1 MGPPADEAVAAA
13 LARRLARAQALRRSG
28 DALAAAAEYEALV
41 AADPRQPEA
50 WYALASLA
58 WGSGRFR
65 LAVQNARFAAI
76 AIHESGQWARL
87 ADVAQLLLD
96 LGETPLA
103 LRAIRE
109 ANLADPVVLGQADRL
124 AACLGQGDSHA
135 DALRLLDRALSA
147 NPASPALAYL
157 QATTLRHLGR
167 TGEAGEAYERCLAL
181 APAHPGALLM
191 LATQARTNDI
201 PRQLARVV
209 HALDGA
215 PVEAARPLLEYARF
229 TLLDRAGD
237 TGAAWEA
244 LMRGAASKRRQV
256 HWDAAREDAR
266 IDAIQALCRPPFV
279 TAAPA
284 PARGDAHVPLFI
296 TGMPRTGTTVL
307 ERILGNHAEVS
318 SAGELNDFHLQLSW
332 QADIASDE
340 RASPALLQACRTLDF
355 AAVGRGYLQR
365 TGWRTNGRRFLID
378 KFPPNFLYAGLIHKA
393 LPQARI
399 LCLVRNPLDTCL
411 SNLRELFA
419 GGHYA
424 YSYDPLETAA
434 EIVRFHRLVRH
445 WQDVLPGIVLA
456 VRYEELVRE
465 PERVARAVMAHCGL
479 PWQPG
484 CTDLPANATPSA
496 TASSTQVRQPLHARN
511 IGAWRRYEA
520 PLAAARTF
528 LEARLPSE
536 SW

>member
-1 MGPPADEAVAAA
+1 
-13 LARRLARAQALRRSG
+13 
-28 DALAAAAEYEALV
+28 
-41 AADPRQPEA
+41 
-50 WYALASLA
+50 
-58 WGSGRFR
+58 
-65 LAVQNARFAAI
+65 
-76 AIHESGQWARL
+76 
-87 ADVAQLLLD
+87 
-96 LGETPLA
+96 
-103 LRAIRE
+103 
-109 ANLADPVVLGQADRL
+109 
-124 AACLGQGDSHA
+124 
-135 DALRLLDRALSA
+135 
-147 NPASPALAYL
+147 
-157 QATTLRHLGR
+157 
-167 TGEAGEAYERCLAL
+167 
-181 APAHPGALLM
+181 
-191 LATQARTNDI
+191 
-201 PRQLARVV
+201 
-209 HALDGA
+209 
-215 PVEAARPLLEYARF
+215 
-229 TLLDRAGD
+229 
-237 TGAAWEA
+237 
-244 LMRGAASKRRQV
+244 
-256 HWDAAREDAR
+256 
-266 IDAIQALCRPPFV
+266 
-279 TAAPA
+279 
-284 PARGDAHVPLFI
+284 
-296 TGMPRTGTTVL
+296 
-307 ERILGNHAEVS
+307 
-318 SAGELNDFHLQLSW
+318 
-332 QADIASDE
+332 
-340 RASPALLQACRTLDF
+340 
-355 AAVGRGYLQR
+355 VGRGYLQR

-378 KFPPNFLYAGLIHKA
+378 KFPPNILYAGLIHKA

-399 LCLVRNPLDTCL
+399 LCLVRDPLDTCL